1 MDPREQATVPAER
14 VQRLVEE
21 VCNGGNL
28 ALLPELIG
36 AATHDRLSRLLLDF
50 RSAVPDA
57 QWTIE
62 HQLSQGDTVMT
73 RLSISGAF
81 SGSLLG
87 LARPGRFATLSGVA
101 IGRFDRGCLEELW
114 VQADLRGLL
123 QQLGVMPSLDLAQA
137 VTMAQVLRA
146 GNTCVGAVI
155 GAGRAGNAQPQSSS
169 SPVQGPSGG
178 SVPLVVRGEPPM
190 N

>member
-1 MDPREQATVPAER
+1 MDPQEQADLPAMR
-14 VQRLVEE
+14 VRRLMEE
-21 VCNGGNL
+21 VCNGRNL
-28 ALLPELIG
+28 AVLHELVG
-36 AATHDRLSRLLLDF
+36 AATRDRLSRLLLDF
-50 RSAVPDA
+50 WSAVPDA

-73 RLSISGAF
+73 RLSISGTF

-114 VQADLRGLL
+114 VQADLLGLL
-123 QQLGVMPSLDLAQA
+123 QQLGVLPSLDLAQA

-146 GNTCVGAVI
+146 GNSCVGAVI
-155 GAGRAGNAQPQSSS
+155 GPGRAGNAQPQPSSS
-169 SPVQGPSGG
+169 VQAPPGT
-178 SVPLVVRGEPPM
+178 SVPPVVRGEPPM